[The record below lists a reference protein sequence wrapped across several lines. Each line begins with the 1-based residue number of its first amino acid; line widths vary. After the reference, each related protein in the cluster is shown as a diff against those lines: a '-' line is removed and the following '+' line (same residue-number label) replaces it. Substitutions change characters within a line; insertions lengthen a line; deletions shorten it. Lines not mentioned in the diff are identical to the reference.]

1 MTDWQWYKITIVLG
15 ICIALMWFIKRTLSL
30 VAAGRKA
37 QSDARRSRM
46 SSIKGQQREKQAGKE
61 LQSMGFKILEEQP
74 ETQVGWWIDGVW
86 TETKITGDY
95 LVKRDGELGLVE
107 VKSGKAARATH
118 RNTRRQLL
126 EYQHAF
132 DVDAVFLYDTER
144 SSLNR
149 IVFESNDSQA
159 NSAKNTI
166 LWLLFA
172 SFLGFFVG
180 YYLSH

>member
-1 MTDWQWYKITIVLG
+1 MSNLQWYTIATILSICIVL
-15 ICIALMWFIKRTLSL
+15 IWFIKRTIKL

-46 SSIKGQQREKQAGKE
+46 SSIRGQEQEKQASKA

-74 ETQVGWWIDGVW
+74 ATQVGWWIDGIW
-86 TETKITGDY
+86 TETTITADY
-95 LVKRDGELGLVE
+95 LVKRDGEVGLVE
-107 VKSGKAARATH
+107 VKSGKAASATH

-132 DVDAVFLYDTER
+132 DVDAVFLYDAER
-144 SSLNR
+144 SKLNR
-149 IVFESNDSQA
+149 IVFESDFYRPIA
-159 NSAKNTI
+159 AKKTI
-166 LWLLFA
+166 FWLLFGC
-172 SFLGFFVG
+172 FTGFFIG